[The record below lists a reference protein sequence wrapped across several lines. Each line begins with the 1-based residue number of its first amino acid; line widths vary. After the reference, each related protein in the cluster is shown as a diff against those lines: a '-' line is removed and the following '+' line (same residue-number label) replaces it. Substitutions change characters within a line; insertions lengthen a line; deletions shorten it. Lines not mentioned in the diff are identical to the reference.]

1 MTTSPRNSSVYQNIQ
16 EAYANSVKLRFA
28 FLLREQQN
36 SSGDSEYHKDA
47 FGVDY
52 VMNEPNRKKIP
63 HDDLNLFKNEGYH
76 NILSVLKKAT
86 REEIDYWSNWYQHA
100 NGHVQ
105 EIATQYD
112 VPLEVAAAVC
122 AVLSPNLGWK
132 MNLMAARR
140 VMDNWMYK
148 GGADGYKWHD
158 SIPAYKTN
166 VNKAYYI
173 LKTGDVAAVNG
184 PKVTVFFQSLLD
196 PDKLERDLV
205 LDGHAINV
213 WRGLKTPLKNLKSPT
228 KNEREAIIYD
238 YRKVADI
245 VGLTPQQVQAVT
257 WFIWKSVKEPPVV
270 KGKFN
275 VEQPEREEL
284 NEFFGSAIAASTAT
298 NMNRGRTSSFGGSR
312 TGSGG
317 DSVTQTDV
325 DGVLRSIDNRGAQ
338 TTAQLAGAV
347 RNKLRVDPK
356 NTKVIASITD
366 MVEKAMKRGKYGTYG
381 ESKANLF
388 EMSEDDYKDTVASA
402 EMAHHGQKRRSGE
415 DYITHP
421 KEVSAIVDRL
431 YPGDDL
437 ASLVALLHD
446 TLEDAPSLGTV
457 HDTEE
462 MKTFIRG
469 SIGDEQ
475 AAEEVI
481 EAVERLTHEPGGD
494 YSSYVQGLLDNKLAL
509 RVKLADM
516 LHNLSAS
523 PSPKQALKYK
533 GALEALSTAAGN
545 IKPKGISP
553 LHWKLLMKLTSS
565 STPVVESTVKV
576 NMVVIKEHIRKLVRE
591 QLDPDP
597 DAEIKQ
603 EVMRV
608 LDLWLKTELSHTLSN
623 LAFDAQEN
631 SGAYSISFQDL
642 VDNISSFDLLNLP
655 ETGDFFRKN
664 IRNPE
669 ALEVYQEESLD
680 KNFYRELDQKIQQA
694 IATTDFTRPTKR
706 RY

>member
-16 EAYANSVKLRFA
+16 EAYANSAKLRFA

-36 SSGDSEYHKDA
+36 SSGNSEYHKDA

-63 HDDLNLFKNEGYH
+63 HNDLNLFKNEGYH

-140 VMDNWMYK
+140 VMDNWKYK

-173 LKTGDVAAVNG
+173 LKTGDVSAVNG

-284 NEFFGSAIAASTAT
+284 NEFFGSA
-298 NMNRGRTSSFGGSR
+298 
-312 TGSGG
+312 
-317 DSVTQTDV
+317 
-325 DGVLRSIDNRGAQ
+325 
-338 TTAQLAGAV
+338 
-347 RNKLRVDPK
+347 
-356 NTKVIASITD
+356 
-366 MVEKAMKRGKYGTYG
+366 MKRGKYGTYG
-381 ESKANLF
+381 ESKANLS
-388 EMSEDDYKDTVASA
+388 EMSDDDYKDTVASA

-457 HDTEE
+457 QDTEE

-591 QLDPDP
+591 QLNTDP

-608 LDLWLKTELSHTLSN
+608 LDLWLKTELSYTLSN
-623 LAFDAQEN
+623 LAFDAKEN
-631 SGAYSISFQDL
+631 SNGYPINFQDL

-669 ALEVYQEESLD
+669 ALEVYEEQSFD
-680 KNFYRELDQKIQQA
+680 KNFYREIDQKIQQA

>member
-1 MTTSPRNSSVYQNIQ
+1 MTTSSRNSSVYQNIQ

-140 VMDNWMYK
+140 VMDNWKYK

-173 LKTGDVAAVNG
+173 LKTGDVSAVNG

-284 NEFFGSAIAASTAT
+284 NEFFGSA
-298 NMNRGRTSSFGGSR
+298 
-312 TGSGG
+312 
-317 DSVTQTDV
+317 
-325 DGVLRSIDNRGAQ
+325 
-338 TTAQLAGAV
+338 
-347 RNKLRVDPK
+347 
-356 NTKVIASITD
+356 
-366 MVEKAMKRGKYGTYG
+366 MKRGKYGTYG
-381 ESKANLF
+381 ESKANLS
-388 EMSEDDYKDTVASA
+388 EMSDDDYKDTVASA

-457 HDTEE
+457 QDTEE

-533 GALEALSTAAGN
+533 DALEALSTAAGN

-591 QLDPDP
+591 QLNTDP

-608 LDLWLKTELSHTLSN
+608 LDLWLKTELSYTLSN

-631 SGAYSISFQDL
+631 SNGYPINFQDL

-669 ALEVYQEESLD
+669 ALEVYEEQSFD
-680 KNFYRELDQKIQQA
+680 KNFYREIDQKIQQA
-694 IATTDFTRPTKR
+694 IATADFARPTKR

>member
-1 MTTSPRNSSVYQNIQ
+1 MTTSINSSVYQNIQ
-16 EAYANSVKLRFA
+16 EAYANSAKLRFA
-28 FLLREQQN
+28 FLLREQQD

-112 VPLEVAAAVC
+112 VPIEVAAAVC

-298 NMNRGRTSSFGGSR
+298 NMNRGRTSSFGR
-312 TGSGG
+312 TSSGG

-325 DGVLRSIDNRGAQ
+325 DGVLRGIKNRGSQ

-356 NTKVIASITD
+356 NIKVISSITD
-366 MVEKAMKRGKYGTYG
+366 MVEKTMKRGKYGTYG
-381 ESKANLF
+381 ESKANLS
-388 EMSEDDYKDTVASA
+388 EMSDDDYKDTVASA

-462 MKTFIRG
+462 MKSFIRG
-469 SIGDEQ
+469 SIGDEL

-481 EAVERLTHEPGGD
+481 DAVERLTHEPGGD
-494 YSSYVQGLLDNKLAL
+494 YSSYVQGLLNNKLAL

-516 LHNLSAS
+516 LHNLSS
-523 PSPKQALKYK
+523 TPSPKQALKYK
-533 GALEALSTAAGN
+533 SALEALRAAAGD

-553 LHWKLLMKLTSS
+553 LHWKLLMNQTSKLTSES
-565 STPVVESTVKV
+565 SVKV
-576 NMVVIKEHIRKLVRE
+576 NMVLVKEHIRKLVRE
-591 QLDPDP
+591 QLEQPQVVDLDK
-597 DAEIKQ
+597 ELKQ
-603 EVMRV
+603 EVLRV
-608 LDLWLKTELSHTLSN
+608 LDLWLKTELSHTLGE
-623 LAFDAQEN
+623 LAFAAQEN
-631 SGAYSISFQDL
+631 SNGYPVNFQD
-642 VDNISSFDLLNLP
+642 VIDNLRSFDLLNLP
-655 ETGDFFRKN
+655 ETDEFFRKN
-664 IRNPE
+664 IRIPE
-669 ALEVYQEESLD
+669 ALEVYEEQSFD
-680 KNFYRELDQKIQQA
+680 KNFYADIDQIIQRA
-694 IATTDFTRPTKR
+694 LSTADFARPTKR

>member
-1 MTTSPRNSSVYQNIQ
+1 MTTSSRNSSVYQNIQ

-63 HDDLNLFKNEGYH
+63 HNDLNLFKNEGYH

-140 VMDNWMYK
+140 VMDNWKYK

-173 LKTGDVAAVNG
+173 LKTGDVSAVNG

-284 NEFFGSAIAASTAT
+284 NEFFGSA
-298 NMNRGRTSSFGGSR
+298 
-312 TGSGG
+312 
-317 DSVTQTDV
+317 
-325 DGVLRSIDNRGAQ
+325 
-338 TTAQLAGAV
+338 
-347 RNKLRVDPK
+347 
-356 NTKVIASITD
+356 
-366 MVEKAMKRGKYGTYG
+366 MKRGKYGTYG
-381 ESKANLF
+381 ESKANLS
-388 EMSEDDYKDTVASA
+388 EMSDDDYKDTVASA

-457 HDTEE
+457 QDTEE

-533 GALEALSTAAGN
+533 DALEALSTAAGN

-591 QLDPDP
+591 QLNTDP

-608 LDLWLKTELSHTLSN
+608 LDLWLKTELSYTLSN

-631 SGAYSISFQDL
+631 SNGYPINFQDL

-669 ALEVYQEESLD
+669 ALEVYEEQSFD
-680 KNFYRELDQKIQQA
+680 KNFYREIDQKIQQA